1 MVDEKISQYEMDLA
15 LRLLATLPHEGSVV
29 LSPLSISLALAL
41 VHEGTR
47 GSTREELERV
57 LVGSDDLDESRI
69 RDHFAGV
76 MEMVSNAENGVETN
90 IANSV
95 FVNQDLSIKQSYKEA
110 VEKYYKASAQNLD
123 FNQAAES
130 AKIMNSFVENATSG
144 KIKDLIPEDAVKDSL
159 AVLVNAVYFKADW
172 QGKFE
177 KDMTSV
183 RDFHAMEGQSR
194 TIPFLNEFCE
204 HRDYTEDQLFQ
215 VLSLKYQDRRFSFAV
230 FLPKKRHGLIDA
242 LEKTNGEYLQN
253 LLADLKNSYV
263 NVHIPKF
270 KIEKELDLK
279 ETLEAVGIK
288 EMFQEGSADLKGLG
302 DKAFISSGIHKAIIE
317 VDEDG
322 TTAAAASAFKV
333 GLEMMI
339 MAEPTTFLAD
349 HPFLFALLFEN
360 SPLFIGV
367 HA

>member
-1 MVDEKISQYEMDLA
+1 MVDETISQNEMDFA

-47 GSTREELERV
+47 GSTRKELERV
-57 LVGSDDLDESRI
+57 LVGSDEMEESRI

-90 IANSV
+90 IVNRV
-95 FVNQDLSIKQSYKEA
+95 FVNKDHFIKQSYKEA

-130 AKIMNSFVENATSG
+130 AKIMNSFVENTTSG
-144 KIKDLIPEDAVKDSL
+144 KIKNLIPEDAVKDSL
-159 AVLVNAVYFKADW
+159 AFLVNAVYFKADW

-177 KDMTSV
+177 KDMTSE
-183 RDFHAMEGQSR
+183 RDFHSMEGQSR

-215 VLSLKYQDRRFSFAV
+215 VLSLKYQDRRFSFAI

-279 ETLEAVGIK
+279 ETLEAIGIK
-288 EMFQEGSADLKGLG
+288 EMFQEGSADLTGLA